1 MESPNRGSIMSFYAT
16 LILALALSMDAFAV
30 AICKGAVLHK
40 PRFREIL
47 RTGFIFGFIE
57 AITPIIGWGI
67 GILASQYVI
76 RWDHWIAF
84 GLLFVLGARMI
95 WQSIKTK
102 DEECCSKPS
111 SHSSTSLIF
120 SAIATSLDAMAIGLG
135 LAFLQVDIVHTAMT
149 IGLMTMIM
157 ATIGMMIGR
166 YVGPL
171 LGKKAEII
179 GGLVLIG
186 IGFNILFEH
195 LELFMYAH

>member
-1 MESPNRGSIMSFYAT
+1 MSFYAT

-40 PRFREIL
+40 PRFKEIL
-47 RTGFIFGFIE
+47 RTGFIFGIIE
-57 AITPIIGWGI
+57 ALTPIIGWGI

-84 GLLFVLGARMI
+84 GLLFILGSRMI
-95 WQSIKTK
+95 WQGIKAK
-102 DEECCSKPS
+102 SDDDCCTPPS
-111 SHSSTSLIF
+111 RNSSLSLVL
-120 SAIATSLDAMAIGLG
+120 SVIATSLDAMAIGLG

-157 ATIGMMIGR
+157 ATVGMMIGR

-179 GGLVLIG
+179 GGIVLIA

-195 LELFMYAH
+195 LEVFMYSA

>member
-1 MESPNRGSIMSFYAT
+1 MSFYAT

-40 PRFREIL
+40 PRFKEIL

-57 AITPIIGWGI
+57 ALTPIIGWSI
-67 GILASQYVI
+67 GILASQYVV

-84 GLLFVLGARMI
+84 ALLFILGARMI
-95 WQSIKTK
+95 WQGFKNQ
-102 DEECCSKPS
+102 EENKNCEQPS
-111 SHSSTSLIF
+111 RNSSMSLVL

-135 LAFLQVDIVHTAMT
+135 LAFLQVDIMHTAMT
-149 IGLMTMIM
+149 IGLMTMVM

-179 GGLVLIG
+179 GGIVLIG
-186 IGFNILFEH
+186 IGFNILLEH
-195 LELFMYAH
+195 LELFIYAA

>member
-1 MESPNRGSIMSFYAT
+1 MSFYAT

-40 PRFREIL
+40 PRFREVL
-47 RTGFIFGFIE
+47 RTGFIFGIIE
-57 AITPIIGWGI
+57 AITPIIGWCI
-67 GILASQYVI
+67 GLLTSQYVA

-84 GLLFVLGARMI
+84 TLLFVLGARMI
-95 WQSIKTK
+95 WQSLKTK
-102 DEECCSKPS
+102 ETCCEPQTRHGSL
-111 SHSSTSLIF
+111 SLIF
-120 SAIATSLDAMAIGLG
+120 TAIATSLDAMAIGLG
-135 LAFLQVDIVHTAMT
+135 LAFLQVDIIHTAMT

-157 ATIGMMIGR
+157 ATLGMMIGR

-179 GGLVLIG
+179 GGIVLIA

-195 LELFMYAH
+195 LELFMYAK

>member
-1 MESPNRGSIMSFYAT
+1 MSFYAT

-30 AICKGAVLHK
+30 AVCKGAVLHK

-84 GLLFVLGARMI
+84 ALLFILGSRMI
-95 WQSIKTK
+95 WQGFKAKK
-102 DEECCSKPS
+102 DDECCTKS
-111 SHSSTSLIF
+111 SRHSSMSLVI

-179 GGLVLIG
+179 GGLVLVG
-186 IGFNILFEH
+186 IGFNILLEH
-195 LELFMYAH
+195 LQLFMYAP

>member
-1 MESPNRGSIMSFYAT
+1 MSFYAT

-30 AICKGAVLHK
+30 AICKGSVLHK
-40 PRFREIL
+40 PRLKEII
-47 RTGFIFGFIE
+47 RTGFIFGLIE

-84 GLLFVLGARMI
+84 SLLFVLGARMI
-95 WQSIKTK
+95 WQSYKKK
-102 DEECCSKPS
+102 DDECCTKPS
-111 SHSSTSLIF
+111 SHSSSSLIL

-166 YVGPL
+166 YVGPI

-195 LELFMYAH
+195 LELFMYAA

>member
-1 MESPNRGSIMSFYAT
+1 MSFYAT

-47 RTGFIFGFIE
+47 RTGFIFGIIE
-57 AITPIIGWGI
+57 AITPVIGWGV
-67 GILASQYVI
+67 GLLTSQYVA

-95 WQSIKTK
+95 WQSYKTK
-102 DEECCSKPS
+102 DQPCKEPQTRHGSV
-111 SHSSTSLIF
+111 TLICT
-120 SAIATSLDAMAIGLG
+120 AIATSLDAMAIGLG

-166 YVGPL
+166 YIGPI

-179 GGLVLIG
+179 GGVVLIG

-195 LELFMYAH
+195 LQLFMYAPA

>member
-1 MESPNRGSIMSFYAT
+1 MSFYAT

-30 AICKGAVLHK
+30 AVCKGAVLHK
-40 PRFREIL
+40 PRIKEIL

-84 GLLFVLGARMI
+84 ALLFILGSRMI
-95 WQSIKTK
+95 WQGFKAK
-102 DEECCSKPS
+102 NDDECCTKS
-111 SHSSTSLIF
+111 SRHSSMSLVI

-179 GGLVLIG
+179 GGLVLVG

-195 LELFMYAH
+195 LQLFIYAP

>member
-1 MESPNRGSIMSFYAT
+1 MSFYAT
-16 LILALALSMDAFAV
+16 FILALALSMDAFAV
-30 AICKGAVLHK
+30 AVCKGAVLHK
-40 PRFREIL
+40 PRFKEIL
-47 RTGFIFGFIE
+47 RTGFIFGVIE

-84 GLLFVLGARMI
+84 ALLFILGSRMI
-95 WQSIKTK
+95 WQGFKAK
-102 DEECCSKPS
+102 NDDECCTKS
-111 SHSSTSLIF
+111 SRHSSMSLVI

-179 GGLVLIG
+179 GGLVLVG

-195 LELFMYAH
+195 LQLFMYAP

>member
-1 MESPNRGSIMSFYAT
+1 MSFYAT
-16 LILALALSMDAFAV
+16 LVLALALSMDAFAV
-30 AICKGAVLHK
+30 AICKGAVLHN
-40 PRFREIL
+40 PRFKEIL

-57 AITPIIGWGI
+57 ALTPIIGWAI

-84 GLLFVLGARMI
+84 ALLFVLGARMI
-95 WQSIKTK
+95 WQGIKAK
-102 DEECCSKPS
+102 KEDECCAPASRNS
-111 SHSSTSLIF
+111 SMSLVL

-179 GGLVLIG
+179 GGVVLIG

-195 LELFMYAH
+195 LELFIYSA

>member
-1 MESPNRGSIMSFYAT
+1 MSFYAT

-30 AICKGAVLHK
+30 AICKGSVLHK
-40 PRFREIL
+40 PHFKEII
-47 RTGFIFGFIE
+47 RTGFIFGLIE

-84 GLLFVLGARMI
+84 SLLFVLGARMI
-95 WQSIKTK
+95 WQSYKKK
-102 DEECCSKPS
+102 DDECCTKPS
-111 SHSSTSLIF
+111 SNSSSSLIL

-166 YVGPL
+166 YVGPI

-195 LELFMYAH
+195 LELFMYGV